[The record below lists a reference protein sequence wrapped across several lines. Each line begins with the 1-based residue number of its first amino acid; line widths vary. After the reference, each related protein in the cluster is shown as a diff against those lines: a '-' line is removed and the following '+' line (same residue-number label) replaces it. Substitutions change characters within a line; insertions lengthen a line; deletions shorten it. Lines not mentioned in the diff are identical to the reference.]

1 MSYHYMI
8 YVCYMIYYMISKVIL
23 YHCKTKNCLF
33 VFLQPTIIHLWLNPT
48 GPRAFLRCM
57 ILCGF
62 TSFMFG
68 WHVHEKAILLVII
81 PMILLATD
89 SREYARH
96 FILISIT
103 GHVSL
108 FPLIF
113 TKFGKFYA
121 VGVADCSKNHGNL
134 HCYQH
139 FLIF

>member
-1 MSYHYMI
+1 
-8 YVCYMIYYMISKVIL
+8 
-23 YHCKTKNCLF
+23 
-33 VFLQPTIIHLWLNPT
+33 
-48 GPRAFLRCM
+48 
-57 ILCGF
+57 
-62 TSFMFG
+62 MFG

-121 VGVADCSKNHGNL
+121 VGVANCSKNHANL

-139 FLIF
+139 FPIF